1 MEFFDLFRKDR
12 WPHMFCPGCGIGT
25 VMNVFFRA
33 FSQLNIDIDNCVF
46 VGGIGCSSRL
56 IGYIRGDSIHT
67 THGRPLAV
75 ATGIALAN
83 PDLKVIVFTGDGDL
97 GAIGGNHFINACR
110 RNADFTVFCIN
121 NNIYG
126 MTGGQASTTTPHEAI
141 STTTPYGNKDY
152 PFDLSELAVTA
163 GANYV
168 ARWTTLNVKELI
180 RSMRKAMEKEGF
192 SFVEIVSPCPTG
204 FGRRNKMSQIT
215 QLYDWIRI
223 RTVRREKT
231 EMLGLDPVD
240 LNIKGN
246 ISIGEFIER
255 DRTPLRMV
263 YSPEKL
269 INFAGK

>member
-1 MEFFDLFRKDR
+1 MEFFDIFRKDR

-25 VMNVFFRA
+25 IMNLYYRA
-33 FSQLNIDIDNCVF
+33 HDQIDLALDDCVY
-46 VGGIGCSSRL
+46 VAGIGCSSRI

-75 ATGIALAN
+75 ATGISLSN

-126 MTGGQASTTTPHEAI
+126 MTGGQASTCTPHGAC

-168 ARWTTLNVKELI
+168 ARWTVRNVKELI
-180 RSMRKAMEKEGF
+180 SSMKRAMVKEGF
-192 SFVEIVSPCPTG
+192 SFVEITSPCPTG
-204 FGRRNKMSQIT
+204 FGRRNDMSDIKEMHE
-215 QLYDWIRI
+215 WMEEKS
-223 RTVRREKT
+223 VRREKT
-231 EMLGLDPVD
+231 REMGLDPVD
-240 LNIKGN
+240 LNLEGN
-246 ISIGEFIER
+246 ITIGEFINR
-255 DRTPLRMV
+255 DREPLTFNIN
-263 YSPEKL
+263 SEKE
-269 INFAGK
+269 

>member
-33 FSQLNIDIDNCVF
+33 FSQLGIDVNECVF
-46 VGGIGCSSRL
+46 VGGIGCSSRI

-67 THGRPLAV
+67 THGRPLPV

-126 MTGGQASTTTPHEAI
+126 MTGGQASTSTPHGAM
-141 STTTPYGNKDY
+141 STTTPMGNKDY

-168 ARWTTLNVKELI
+168 ARWTTRNVKEI
-180 RSMRKAMEKEGF
+180 VESMKKAILKEGM
-192 SFVEIVSPCPTG
+192 SFVEIISACPTG
-204 FGRRNKMSQIT
+204 FGRRNRMPQAC
-215 QLYDWIRI
+215 QLHEYMKI
-223 RTVRREKT
+223 RTVRRERTKS
-231 EMLGLDPVD
+231 LGLDPVD
-240 LNIKGN
+240 LNISGK
-246 ISIGEFIER
+246 ITIGEFIDR
-255 DRTPLRMV
+255 NRTPLRMI
-263 YSPEKL
+263 YSPEEM
-269 INFAGK
+269 IGK

>member
-33 FSQLNIDIDNCVF
+33 FSEMNLNIDDCVF

-56 IGYIRGDSIHT
+56 IGYITGDSIHT

-75 ATGIALAN
+75 ATGIALSN
-83 PDLKVIVFTGDGDL
+83 PGLKVIVFTGDGDL

-126 MTGGQASTTTPHEAI
+126 MTGGQASTCTPHGAMSATTPH
-141 STTTPYGNKDY
+141 GNKDY

-168 ARWTTLNVKELI
+168 ARWTTLNVKELVK
-180 RSMRKAMEKEGF
+180 SMRRAMEKEGF

-204 FGRRNKMSQIT
+204 FGRRNKMPQPS
-215 QLYDWIRI
+215 QLYDWIKI

-231 EMLGLDPVD
+231 KILGLDPVD
-240 LNIKGN
+240 LNIEGN
-246 ISIGEFIER
+246 ITIGEFVER
-255 DRTPLRMV
+255 DRIPLKMI
-263 YSPEKL
+263 YSPETM
-269 INFAGK
+269 GKA

>member
-1 MEFFDLFRKDR
+1 MEFFDLFRRDR
-12 WPHMFCPGCGIGT
+12 WPHMFCPGCGVGT

-33 FSQLNIDIDNCVF
+33 FSQLGIDVDDCVF
-46 VGGIGCSSRL
+46 VGGIGCSSRI

-67 THGRPLAV
+67 THGRPLPV

-126 MTGGQASTTTPHEAI
+126 MTGGQASTSTPHGAM
-141 STTTPYGNKDY
+141 STTTPMGNKDY

-168 ARWTTLNVKELI
+168 ARWTTRNVKELVK
-180 RSMRKAMEKEGF
+180 SMRKGITKEGM
-192 SFVEIVSPCPTG
+192 SFVEIISPCPTS
-204 FGRRNKMSQIT
+204 FGRRNKMPEPC
-215 QLYDWIRI
+215 QLHEYMKI
-223 RTVRREKT
+223 RTVRRERT
-231 EMLGLDPVD
+231 RSLGLDPVD
-240 LNIKGN
+240 LNISGK
-246 ISIGEFIER
+246 ITIGEFIDR
-255 DRTPLRMV
+255 DRTPLRMI
-263 YSPEKL
+263 YSPEEIAAK
-269 INFAGK
+269 

>member
-1 MEFFDLFRKDR
+1 
-12 WPHMFCPGCGIGT
+12 MFCPGCGIGT

-33 FSQLNIDIDNCVF
+33 FSQLGIDVDECVF
-46 VGGIGCSSRL
+46 VGGIGCSSRI

-67 THGRPLAV
+67 THGRPLPV

-126 MTGGQASTTTPHEAI
+126 MTGGQASTSTPHGAM
-141 STTTPYGNKDY
+141 STTTPMGNKDY

-168 ARWTTLNVKELI
+168 ARWTTRNVKEI
-180 RSMRKAMEKEGF
+180 VESMKKAILKEGM
-192 SFVEIVSPCPTG
+192 SFVEIMSACPTG
-204 FGRRNKMSQIT
+204 FGRRNRMPQAC
-215 QLYDWIRI
+215 QLHEYMKI
-223 RTVRREKT
+223 RTVRRERTKS
-231 EMLGLDPVD
+231 LGLDPVD
-240 LNIKGN
+240 LNISGK
-246 ISIGEFIER
+246 ITIGEFIDR
-255 DRTPLRMV
+255 YRTPLRMI
-263 YSPEKL
+263 YSPEEM
-269 INFAGK
+269 IGK

>member
-1 MEFFDLFRKDR
+1 
-12 WPHMFCPGCGIGT
+12 MFCPGCGIGT

-33 FSQLNIDIDNCVF
+33 FSQLGIDVDECVF
-46 VGGIGCSSRL
+46 VGGIGCSSRI

-67 THGRPLAV
+67 THGRPLPV

-126 MTGGQASTTTPHEAI
+126 MTGGQASTSTPHGAM
-141 STTTPYGNKDY
+141 STTTPMGNKDY

-168 ARWTTLNVKELI
+168 ARWTTRNVKEI
-180 RSMRKAMEKEGF
+180 VESMKKAILKEGM
-192 SFVEIVSPCPTG
+192 SFVEIMSACPTG
-204 FGRRNKMSQIT
+204 FGRRNRMPQAC
-215 QLYDWIRI
+215 QLHEYMKI
-223 RTVRREKT
+223 RTVRRERTKS
-231 EMLGLDPVD
+231 LGLDPVD
-240 LNIKGN
+240 LNISGK
-246 ISIGEFIER
+246 ITIGEFIDR
-255 DRTPLRMV
+255 HRTPLRMI
-263 YSPEKL
+263 YSPEEM
-269 INFAGK
+269 IGK